1 MTRSI
6 AIVGAGVLGCTAAL
20 LAARRGWR
28 VTLLDRA
35 PRAWSGAS
43 ASGEGKV
50 HLGLVYA
57 LGDAATQRHILGGA
71 LSFARVLETA
81 VGRPL
86 PWSRL
91 ASEPFRMVVMP
102 DSLLPVE
109 ALAERY
115 AALDALLRA
124 EHPGAAYLG
133 APLPRLHEPA
143 VVADPATGRPA
154 LDVAERAVHPAR
166 LRAIVLEAIE
176 REPRIRVL
184 TGRRVLAVDD
194 DADGVVVRHT
204 AEESD
209 GRGDAGASPAGAST
223 TLRADAALL
232 CAWESQAALH
242 ADPHAAPLSLRFK
255 TALTIPAA
263 AIDLDR
269 CRTMTLVVGPYG
281 DVVRRDD
288 SVYAS
293 WYPAGRLVHEQGL
306 APSVEA
312 RAQVAAIDAAHPTVD
327 EQLAALTAIGA
338 LPPLRPGGRE
348 RVSIAGGW
356 IVAEG
361 DRDIDRADS
370 GLHDRHGDVLAV
382 RGRVLSP
389 RNWKF
394 STAPLAAE
402 RAVAALG
409 ALLDGEAA
417 A

>member
-6 AIVGAGVLGCTAAL
+6 AVVGAGILGCTAAL
-20 LAARRGWR
+20 LAARRGWQ
-28 VTLLDRA
+28 VTLLDRE
-35 PRAWSGAS
+35 PRAWTGAS
-43 ASGEGKV
+43 ANGEGKI

-57 LGDAATQRHILGGA
+57 LGDGATQRHILGGA
-71 LSFARVLETA
+71 LSFARVLDSA

-86 PWSRL
+86 PWVQL
-91 ASEPFRMVVMP
+91 VGEPFRMVVMP
-102 DSLLPVE
+102 DSLLPAD
-109 ALAERY
+109 ALAARY
-115 AALDALLRA
+115 AALDALLQA
-124 EHPGAAYLG
+124 EHPDAAYLG

-143 VVADPATGRPA
+143 VVVDPATGLPA
-154 LDVAERAVHPAR
+154 LDVAERAVQPAL
-166 LRAIVLEAIE
+166 LREIVLAAIE
-176 REPRIRVL
+176 REPRIRML
-184 TGRRVLAVDD
+184 TGRQVLALDD
-194 DADGVVVRHT
+194 GDGVAVRHVAT
-204 AEESD
+204 PVE
-209 GRGDAGASPAGAST
+209 AGAAVGARDVA
-223 TLRADAALL
+223 TLRADAVLT

-242 ADPHAAPLSLRFK
+242 ADPLAAPLSLRYK
-255 TALTIPAA
+255 TALTIPAT

-293 WYPAGRLVHEQGL
+293 WYPAGRLVHEHGL
-306 APSVEA
+306 APTAEA
-312 RAQVAAIDAAHPTVD
+312 RALVATIDAAHPSVD
-327 EQLAALTAIGA
+327 AQLEALTAIGA

-348 RVSIAGGW
+348 HVAVSGGW

-402 RAVAALG
+402 RAVAAL
-409 ALLDGEAA
+409 AAMLDEGAA